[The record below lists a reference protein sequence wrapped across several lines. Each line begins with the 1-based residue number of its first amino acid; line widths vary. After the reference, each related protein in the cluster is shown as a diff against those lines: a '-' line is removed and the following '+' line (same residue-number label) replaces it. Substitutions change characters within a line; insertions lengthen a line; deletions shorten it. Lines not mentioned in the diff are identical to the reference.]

1 MVDITSRNDTIYGVY
16 NKESKKNMLNEQ
28 LITLMKT
35 LFMTI
40 L

>member
-1 MVDITSRNDTIYGVY
+1 MVDITSGNDTIYGVH

-28 LITLMKT
+28 WITLMKT
-35 LFMTI
+35 LFMAN